1 MSTTIY
7 FKYGAM
13 SSGKSL
19 ELIKI
24 SHNYQER
31 GISPLILKPEIDTR
45 KPGYIYSK
53 SGLHLP
59 AIEITCDDVNKI
71 AEVFKQK
78 HADHSVI
85 LVEESN
91 FLSPE
96 IVDFIVNYAYDHD
109 ISSVFFF
116 GLMTDF
122 RSNLFPG
129 TKRILELADKI
140 EESTSI
146 CWCGKKARKN
156 ARLINGEITKE
167 GPTIL
172 VDDANSVVEYTTL
185 CNYHYHIGQL
195 K

>member
-24 SHNYQER
+24 SHNYESR

-45 KPGYIYSK
+45 KPGYVYSK

-59 AIEITCDDVNKI
+59 AFEITCDDVEEMK
-71 AEVFKQK
+71 KTLDR
-78 HADHSVI
+78 HYTTHSVI

-96 IVDFIVNYAYDHD
+96 IVDMIVNFAYDND

-116 GLMTDF
+116 GLLTDF

-129 TKRILELADKI
+129 TKRIIELADKI

-167 GPTIL
+167 GPTIM
-172 VDDANSVVEYTTL
+172 VDDENSVVEYTTL

>member
-24 SHNYQER
+24 SHNYQDR
-31 GISPLILKPEIDTR
+31 GIAPLIFKPEIDTR
-45 KPGYIYSK
+45 KPGYVYSK

-59 AIEITCDDVNKI
+59 AIEITCDDVVAMENTLK
-71 AEVFKQK
+71 EH

-96 IVDFIVNYAYDHD
+96 IVDTIVNFAYDND
-109 ISSVFFF
+109 VTSIFFF

-172 VDDANSVVEYTTL
+172 VDDNTSVVEYTTL
-185 CNYHYHIGQL
+185 CNYHYHMGQL